1 MSKCGDIQFYGS
13 SNLCDVKRAGPLPP
27 LANLTYLQYLDLSN
41 NFLTVRP
48 GHAY

>member
-1 MSKCGDIQFYGS
+1 M
-13 SNLCDVKRAGPLPP
+13 RPEPAGPLPP

-48 GHAY
+48 GRAYEIHVCLCVGAFLGN